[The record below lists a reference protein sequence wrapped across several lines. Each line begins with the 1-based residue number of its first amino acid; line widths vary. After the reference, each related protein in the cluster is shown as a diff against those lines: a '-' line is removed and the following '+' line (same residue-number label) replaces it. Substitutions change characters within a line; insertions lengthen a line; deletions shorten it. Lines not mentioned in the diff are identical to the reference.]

1 MALKI
6 VSSAFGDHQPIPRHY
21 TGDGK
26 DESPA
31 VNWSGIPSGT
41 KELALIMD
49 DPDAPTTEPW
59 VHWVLYK
66 IPPETTGLPQ
76 GVAVSGALSA
86 PAGSMQ
92 GRNSWNKT
100 GYGGPAPPRG
110 HGVHHYYFKLY
121 ALDTALDAA
130 PGLSKDELLERIEG
144 HVLEEAEL
152 VGTYQR

>member
-6 VSSAFGDHQPIPRHY
+6 VSSAFGDLRPIPRHY

-31 VNWSGIPSGT
+31 LNWSGIPAGT

-49 DPDAPTTEPW
+49 DPDAPTPQPW

-66 IPPETTGLPQ
+66 IPPETIGLAQ
-76 GVAVSGALSA
+76 GVAASDTPSS

-92 GRNSWNKT
+92 GRNSWNRI
-100 GYGGPAPPRG
+100 GYGGPSPPRG
-110 HGVHHYYFKLY
+110 HGVHRYHFKLY
-121 ALDTALDAA
+121 ALDARLDTA
-130 PGLSKDELLERIEG
+130 PGLTKDELLTKMNG
-144 HVLEEAEL
+144 HVLDEAEL